1 MTKSSSSQAG
11 TESVVTAPTI
21 GPALV
26 LAAIVLVLLVAAIF
40 SPILEFEFVNLDV
53 PGQVIKNSH
62 VQGLSVENVKHILS
76 SFCVTSYY
84 PVRTLSY
91 AIDHQMWGLNPKGF
105 KLTNMLIHA
114 TNVIL
119 VFWLILRLLRRPTA
133 GGLLPNTRWEV
144 VVATFSAALFAV
156 HPVVVEPV
164 TWVSGREELFMVLGA
179 LGCFH
184 FHLTARRLE
193 EVDGSRRHATAC
205 HIGAAFAC
213 AFACLSNAVGAVIP
227 LLIVAWDLLALNG
240 DRVRR
245 IVRGTAPLW
254 GIGLATIVLKK
265 IGDATDPAVSDYG
278 VLSYERLLVILNV
291 YWLNL
296 QALVWPR
303 HLTIDYWNVEPGGI
317 GEAGVILGGLA
328 IVLSWVALWK
338 LRHRPTLVF
347 GLAWFAIALGPTSQ
361 IMPHHIDRADR
372 FLYLPLVGL
381 TVAVAMFLGSLG
393 HKAKRRKMTWAIVL
407 GVSILVMLSV
417 RSARQIQVWRTSVS
431 LWEDC
436 LASNPTNAF
445 AHACLA
451 DTLSDKGRFPEAIEH
466 YEISL
471 RVSPD
476 DVPTL
481 GDYAFRLAAY
491 RQEEYRDYD
500 RAIALAERGCRLSD
514 WEDPRI
520 CHTLALAHMNF
531 ATALSG
537 AGQFDRAVEHY
548 RSAIEADPDYEVPLF
563 NLAMLL
569 ATCSDR
575 ALRQSD
581 EAVLLAERACT
592 LVEHPNPIQLS
603 LLATVCAET
612 GRSGEAM
619 AAIERAI
626 QEAQSLDDL
635 EMVGH
640 LRDWRESYAQ
650 SLRGAMVE
658 PAPVTK

>member
-1 MTKSSSSQAG
+1 MTKSPSSQAG
-11 TESVVTAPTI
+11 PESVVTTPTI
-21 GPALV
+21 GPACV
-26 LAAIVLVLLVAAIF
+26 LAATVLVLLVAAIF
-40 SPILEFEFVNLDV
+40 SPILEFEFINLDV
-53 PGQVIKNSH
+53 PGQVIKNSY
-62 VQGLSVENVKHILS
+62 VQGLSIENVKHILT

-91 AIDHQMWGLNPKGF
+91 AVDYQIWGLNPKGF
-105 KLTNMLIHA
+105 KLTNILIHMA
-114 TNVIL
+114 NVIL
-119 VFWLILRLLRRPTA
+119 VFWMILRLFRRSTA
-133 GGLLPNTRWEV
+133 GVLSPNTRWEV
-144 VVATFSAALFAV
+144 VVATYFAAIFAV

-164 TWVSGREELFMVLGA
+164 TWVSGREELLMVLGG

-184 FHLTARRLE
+184 FHLTARWLE
-193 EVDGSRRHATAC
+193 EREGGSRYATAC

-227 LLIVAWDLLALNG
+227 LLIVAWDLLMLNG

-254 GIGLATIVLKK
+254 VIGVATIVLKK
-265 IGDATDPAVSDYG
+265 FGDATDPTGSDYG
-278 VLSYERLLVILNV
+278 VFSFERVLVVLRV

-296 QALVWPR
+296 QTLFWPR
-303 HLTIDYWNVEPGGI
+303 HLSIDYWNVEPGGF

-328 IVLSWVALWK
+328 IVLSCVVLWR
-338 LRHRPTLVF
+338 LRRRLTVVF

-381 TVAVAMFLGSLG
+381 VAAVAVLVVPLGCEP
-393 HKAKRRKMTWAIVL
+393 KRRKMTAAIVL
-407 GVSILVMLSV
+407 GVSILVVLSV
-417 RSARQIQVWRTSVS
+417 RSVRQIPVWRTSVS

-436 LASNPTNAF
+436 LEFNPANAF

-471 RVSPD
+471 QVSPE

-491 RQEEYRDYD
+491 REEEYRDYG

-514 WEDPRI
+514 WEDSRI
-520 CHTLALAHMNF
+520 CHVLALAHMNY

-537 AGQFDRAVEHY
+537 AGQFDRAIEHY
-548 RSAIEADPDYEVPLF
+548 RSAIDADPDYEVPLF

-569 ATCSDR
+569 ATCSDPTF
-575 ALRQSD
+575 RQPD
-581 EAVLLAERACT
+581 EAVRLAERACA

-603 LLATVCAET
+603 LLAQVCAET
-612 GRSGEAM
+612 GRSGKAM
-619 AAIERAI
+619 AAIEMAI
-626 QEAQSLDDL
+626 RRAQSLGDM
-635 EMVGH
+635 ETVGH
-640 LRDWRESYAQ
+640 LRDWQVSYGQ
-650 SLRGAMVE
+650 SLRGSMTE